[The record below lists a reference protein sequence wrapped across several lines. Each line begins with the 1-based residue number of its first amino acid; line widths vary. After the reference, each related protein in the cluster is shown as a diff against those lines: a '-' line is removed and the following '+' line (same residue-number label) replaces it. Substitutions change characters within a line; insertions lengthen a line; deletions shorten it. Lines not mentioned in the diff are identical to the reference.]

1 MTPIT
6 VGLKDEVAWIEDNMF
21 DERPEHLKI
30 KNTINGQGQQWPCFF
45 YPTFD
50 TCYVSVVLKVDSEPV
65 ISFFN
70 KDKLFEGLP
79 FLIFD
84 ANFIIYSQFNLTSLS
99 IIKFLLAT
107 IYCVFIS

>member
-45 YPTFD
+45 TRPLIPAIYLE
-50 TCYVSVVLKVDSEPV
+50 CES
-65 ISFFN
+65 
-70 KDKLFEGLP
+70 GL
-79 FLIFD
+79 LE
-84 ANFIIYSQFNLTSLS
+84 L
-99 IIKFLLAT
+99 
-107 IYCVFIS
+107 

>member
-1 MTPIT
+1 MIFFRKEPVISNLSQMIPIA
-6 VGLKDEVAWIEDNMF
+6 DI
-21 DERPEHLKI
+21 
-30 KNTINGQGQQWPCFF
+30 
-45 YPTFD
+45 
-50 TCYVSVVLKVDSEPV
+50 CYVSVVLKVDSEPV

-99 IIKFLLAT
+99 IIIF
-107 IYCVFIS
+107 F

>member
-50 TCYVSVVLKVDSEPV
+50 TCYVS
-65 ISFFN
+65 
-70 KDKLFEGLP
+70 
-79 FLIFD
+79 
-84 ANFIIYSQFNLTSLS
+84 
-99 IIKFLLAT
+99 
-107 IYCVFIS
+107 